1 MVWSSSIA
9 SVIAQPDLR
18 TATPRG
24 GPTRTIP
31 SHRAKSRGMC
41 AQTVMSS
48 KEIGPARLFWL
59 ASFLPSNKSGLT
71 CFE

>member
-48 KEIGPARLFWL
+48 KEIGPARLF
-59 ASFLPSNKSGLT
+59 
-71 CFE
+71 